1 MITEQTKGMKTLQ
14 IKEKKK
20 RTKLEKFLLN
30 VKILVIIFLI
40 IVVGF
45 FVVYMIDTS
54 LDDVISSENNNSIG
68 EQTTVYEVSEPDE
81 IM

>member
-1 MITEQTKGMKTLQ
+1 METVQ

-54 LDDVISSENNNSIG
+54 LDDVISNENNNSIG

>member
-1 MITEQTKGMKTLQ
+1 METLQ

-54 LDDVISSENNNSIG
+54 LDDVISNENNNSIG

>member
-1 MITEQTKGMKTLQ
+1 MQ

-54 LDDVISSENNNSIG
+54 LDDVISNENNNSIG

>member
-1 MITEQTKGMKTLQ
+1 MITEQTKGMETLRT
-14 IKEKKK
+14 KEKKK

-30 VKILVIIFLI
+30 VKILIIIFLI

-54 LDDVISSENNNSIG
+54 LDDVISNENNNSIG

-81 IM
+81 TT